1 MNRNEQSTAEA
12 AELLDK
18 VRTAVAASDRDP
30 ASVLEEVA
38 ALIGHRRRPQEVYQK
53 PLG

>member
-1 MNRNEQSTAEA
+1 MNRNEQSNAEV

-18 VRTAVAASDRDP
+18 VRTAVSASDRDP
-30 ASVLEEVA
+30 ASVLDEVA
-38 ALIGHRRRPQEVYQK
+38 ELIGHRRRSQEVYQK